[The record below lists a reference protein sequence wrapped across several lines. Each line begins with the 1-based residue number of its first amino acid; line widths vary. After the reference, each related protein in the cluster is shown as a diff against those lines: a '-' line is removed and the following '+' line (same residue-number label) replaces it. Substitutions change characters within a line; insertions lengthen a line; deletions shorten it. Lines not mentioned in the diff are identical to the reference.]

1 MDNKEILDLYLN
13 AYVSKKAADTDELK
27 DRAKKKQ
34 EEVDNKDK
42 EKSLGQHAL
51 EGAGVGAAL
60 GAGAGGIIGSGSS
73 ALTFGKGIGK
83 LTPFKHKVSGTLA
96 GGMGGMVSG
105 SALGGSLGALIGLI
119 RGHLKR
125 KA

>member
-27 DRAKKKQ
+27 DKAKKKQ

-42 EKSLGQHAL
+42 AL

-60 GAGAGGIIGSGSS
+60 GTGAGGIIGSGSS

-83 LTPFKHKVSGTLA
+83 LAPFKHKVSGTLA